1 MKKIYN
7 SPEWELI
14 LIDRLDVLTASD
26 STYSAVDSGNG
37 EWLDW
42 QYIFS

>member
-7 SPEWELI
+7 RPEWELI
-14 LIDRLDVLTASD
+14 YLDQLDILTS
-26 STYSAVDSGNG
+26 STYSVEDSGNG

-42 QYIFS
+42 SDIIR